1 MKEIGGRT
9 LTELWESGLER
20 DQERHRSIHFTN
32 LGLAN
37 LALAVRMLAFKPYGV
52 VSARRNEDPTLCITT
67 KRRNCL
73 AMRYPEEFIGPMRQ
87 ELTRLGV
94 KETRTSQEV
103 DATLGPD
110 SGTVMMVVN
119 SMCGCAA
126 GRARPGIALSLKHS
140 VLPDKVATVFAGGDI
155 EATARVREYLKDY
168 PPSSPS
174 VALFRDGKPVFMLH
188 RHQIE
193 NRDAMDIA
201 KSLTQAFD
209 AFCVKQPR

>member
-1 MKEIGGRT
+1 MAI
-9 LTELWESGLER
+9 
-20 DQERHRSIHFTN
+20 
-32 LGLAN
+32 LAS
-37 LALAVRMLAFKPYGV
+37 AVRMLGVEAYFV
-52 VSARRNEDPTLCITT
+52 VSAREYQDSTLASSI
-67 KRRNCL
+67 RRNRL

-94 KETRTSQEV
+94 KETRTPQDV

-110 SGTVMMVVN
+110 GGTVMMVVN

-209 AFCVKQPR
+209 EFCVKQPR